1 MKTTRI
7 CRIIKFM
14 MLLLITVA
22 TAFAIQDPK
31 PVYAETVSVN
41 ATTLSNRDQSATITN
56 TDRQTAYV
64 LILEHMNSI
73 KAMYD
78 LSQAASERMD
88 AVFYQANVY
97 IANTDMTVG
106 QLSSYVGEV
115 KSELSASVGDAA
127 IASSTSKFLFLCNEV
142 PVSNAKYG
150 ESTTLVLSLINLG
163 VENVTDVVITP
174 TVSTKASE
182 WPFVIQT
189 ASDARMITSLPAASS
204 VEESYQKRQD
214 VSWDFVVSPD
224 AMTGTYA
231 LTFHVQYYRN
241 GNIEETDLK
250 TYIDITGAPGNGSLS
265 DVTDTEGNVS
275 TPRIIVT
282 GFTTDPGEVYAGDTF
297 NLTISVQNTSDDTTI
312 SNIQFDLKAAQE
324 GKDDETTY
332 EAFLPTSGSAT
343 VYVDSIAP
351 GETTDINI
359 EMTARSDLA
368 QKPYVVTVS
377 AAYEDEE
384 NNPYTA
390 STNVSIPVKQIAR
403 VDTGEAEVLPESVA
417 VGSSANIMF
426 SIYNMGKTTLY
437 NVQVAFAGDTV
448 SGGSTFIGKI
458 EPGAT
463 GSVDAMV
470 DGIAETMDDG
480 MITAVI
486 TYEDEAG
493 NVSTLEKEITLWVYL
508 EDYGAYDDM
517 EYMDEEMMMEEE
529 PQGLSIAAV
538 IGIIVAGV
546 VVVVVVVLLI
556 VRSKKKRKAALAA
569 ELRDLEEIDN
579 DDTTNV

>member
-1 MKTTRI
+1 
-7 CRIIKFM
+7 
-14 MLLLITVA
+14 
-22 TAFAIQDPK
+22 
-31 PVYAETVSVN
+31 
-41 ATTLSNRDQSATITN
+41 
-56 TDRQTAYV
+56 
-64 LILEHMNSI
+64 
-73 KAMYD
+73 
-78 LSQAASERMD
+78 
-88 AVFYQANVY
+88 
-97 IANTDMTVG
+97 
-106 QLSSYVGEV
+106 
-115 KSELSASVGDAA
+115 
-127 IASSTSKFLFLCNEV
+127 
-142 PVSNAKYG
+142 
-150 ESTTLVLSLINLG
+150 
-163 VENVTDVVITP
+163 
-174 TVSTKASE
+174 
-182 WPFVIQT
+182 
-189 ASDARMITSLPAASS
+189 
-204 VEESYQKRQD
+204 
-214 VSWDFVVSPD
+214 
-224 AMTGTYA
+224 
-231 LTFHVQYYRN
+231 
-241 GNIEETDLK
+241 
-250 TYIDITGAPGNGSLS
+250 
-265 DVTDTEGNVS
+265 
-275 TPRIIVT
+275 
-282 GFTTDPGEVYAGDTF
+282 F